1 MMKKTEYKNKFNEE
15 HYDRIH
21 LAVPNGMKE
30 VFKTLASEKGMS
42 LNAYIIDL
50 MHQDQMGM
58 FDSLQIAEKNKE
70 QIRLLTGNT
79 HDGYDITFKDG
90 HKVHC
95 RTKLEVR
102 KAVISYL
109 AQDSK
114 SLTQDQ

>member
-1 MMKKTEYKNKFNEE
+1 MKKTEYKNKFNEE

-21 LAVPNGMKE
+21 LAVPKGMKE

-42 LNAYIIDL
+42 LNAYFLDL
-50 MHQDQMGM
+50 VHQDQEGL
-58 FDSLQIAEKNKE
+58 FDKLQIAEKNRE
-70 QIRLLTGNT
+70 QIRSLQGNT

-90 HKVHC
+90 HMIHC

-109 AQDSK
+109 AQDFK
-114 SLTQDQ
+114 SLVQDP